1 MHGSIAGGL
10 AWAIISVLSASGYI
24 GLIGL
29 MAAESACIPL
39 PSEIILPFAG
49 YLVSRGQMNLLLVA
63 TAGAVGCN
71 VGSTVVAG
79 EIQTGR

>member
-39 PSEIILPFAG
+39 PSEIILPFG
-49 YLVSRGQMNLLLVA
+49 TLLLWYQSSTAASMTAAVA
-63 TAGAVGCN
+63 
-71 VGSTVVAG
+71 
-79 EIQTGR
+79 